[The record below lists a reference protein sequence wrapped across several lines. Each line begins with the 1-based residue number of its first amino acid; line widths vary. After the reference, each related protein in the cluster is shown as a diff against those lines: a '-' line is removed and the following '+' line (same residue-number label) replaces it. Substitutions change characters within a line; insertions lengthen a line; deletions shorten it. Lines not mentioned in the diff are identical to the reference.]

1 MIDKIPELVSRE
13 NTGERHSYRPCLQ
26 YAEVERN
33 PVRRVHGTEADV
45 LAGLHPKSDE
55 ACGNPVGL
63 VIQLSIGQLI
73 TRLAESRPI
82 GKEER
87 RCF

>member
-1 MIDKIPELVSRE
+1 MVDEIDQFIPGKR
-13 NTGERHSYRPCLQ
+13 TGECNGYRPCFQ

-45 LAGLHPKSDE
+45 LAWLHPKSDE
-55 ACGNPVGL
+55 ACGNAVGI
-63 VIQLSIGQLI
+63 VIQLSIGQLR